1 MKKTALPVMI
11 PDEAII
17 QKIYFIRNQKVLL
30 DRDIAK
36 LYNVETKRLKEAVR
50 RNISRFPIDFM
61 FEMTPAEF
69 EYWRTQIAS
78 SNQDK
83 YGLRHPPFCF
93 TEHGVVMLAGILNSE
108 RAIEMNIQIVRIF
121 NRMKEMLLTNKD
133 ILLKLEQLEKQV
145 LQNSGDVEL
154 IFKTLRQLLSQPKE
168 KGNQIGFKIGKK

>member
-1 MKKTALPVMI
+1 MI

-36 LYNVETKRLKEAVR
+36 LYNVETKRLMEAVR

-78 SNQDK
+78 SNQDIS
-83 YGLRHPPFCF
+83 GLRHPPFCF
-93 TEHGVVMLAGILNSE
+93 TEHGVVML
-108 RAIEMNIQIVRIF
+108 
-121 NRMKEMLLTNKD
+121 D
-133 ILLKLEQLEKQV
+133 
-145 LQNSGDVEL
+145 
-154 IFKTLRQLLSQPKE
+154 
-168 KGNQIGFKIGKK
+168 

>member
-36 LYNVETKRLKEAVR
+36 LYNVETKRLMEAVR

-78 SNQDK
+78 SNQDIS
-83 YGLRHPPFCF
+83 GLRHPPFCF
-93 TEHGVVMLAGILNSE
+93 TEHGVVML
-108 RAIEMNIQIVRIF
+108 
-121 NRMKEMLLTNKD
+121 D
-133 ILLKLEQLEKQV
+133 
-145 LQNSGDVEL
+145 
-154 IFKTLRQLLSQPKE
+154 
-168 KGNQIGFKIGKK
+168 